1 MKTGDQQNTG
11 VMGGELEGHVPGRET
26 TAGKWDVECVS
37 VWRLKFR
44 FRPVLMQEPHS
55 HVQTLKVGACLG
67 GLGKSQ
73 EARVV
78 GAGE

>member
-1 MKTGDQQNTG
+1 M
-11 VMGGELEGHVPGRET
+11 
-26 TAGKWDVECVS
+26 ECVS

-44 FRPVLMQEPHS
+44 IRPVLMQEPHS